1 MATRILNWGI
11 LGAARINRALIPP
24 LNMSP
29 RNRLRAVASRDLGR
43 AQAYAAEKSIPVAYG
58 SYEAL
63 LADPEI
69 DVIYIPLPNTL
80 HAEWTIK
87 AAAAGKHVLCEKPL
101 ALSVE
106 DVDRVAEAAQQYGV
120 VIAEAFMY
128 RHHPQT
134 LKVIELIKQGAIGR
148 LQLIR
153 GGFTFNLDRPNDIRL
168 KPELGGGSIWD
179 VGCYPIS
186 YARAAASSAA
196 AGSSAPEEVFGWRE
210 IGPTGIDIAFAGQLR
225 FANGVIAQIDCGFNS
240 AFRTLM
246 EFIGDEGR
254 ITVSKSFKPDADGH
268 FHLRKGDEIDEKLDY
283 PVQEELYLG
292 EVEDLYDAAV
302 YGKPQRVPLSDTR
315 QNIATIRAL
324 IASADSGAP
333 VKV

>member
-1 MATRILNWGI
+1 MATRILRWGI
-11 LGAARINRALIPP
+11 LGTARINRALIPP
-24 LNMSP
+24 LNISP
-29 RNRLRAVASRDLGR
+29 RNKLLAVASRDLAR
-43 AQAYAAEKSIPVAYG
+43 AQAYAAEKGIERAHG

-69 DVIYIPLPNTL
+69 DVVYISLPNTH
-80 HAEWTIK
+80 HAEWSIR
-87 AAAAGKHVLCEKPL
+87 AAAAGKQVLCEKPL

-106 DVDRVAEAAQQYGV
+106 DVDRVAEAAHRHGV

-134 LKVIELIKQGAIGR
+134 LKVVELIKEGAIGR
-148 LQLIR
+148 LQIVR
-153 GGFTFNLDRPNDIRL
+153 GGFTFMLERPGDIRF

-186 YARAAASSAA
+186 YARTA
-196 AGSSAPEEVFGWRE
+196 AGGIAPEEVFGWQE
-210 IGPTGIDIAFAGQLR
+210 PGPTGIDMAFYGQMR
-225 FANGVIAQIDCGFNS
+225 FPGGVIAQIDSGFNS
-240 AFRTLM
+240 GYRTVM
-246 EFIGDEGR
+246 EFIGDAGR
-254 ITVSKSFKPDADGH
+254 ITVPESFKPNVDTHVYVRRGDAAHEKIH
-268 FHLRKGDEIDEKLDY
+268 FAD
-283 PVQEELYLG
+283 QELYLG

-324 IASADSGAP
+324 LASAESGEP
-333 VKV
+333 VKLE

>member
-1 MATRILNWGI
+1 MATRILKWGI
-11 LGAARINRALIPP
+11 LGTGRINRALIPP
-24 LNMSP
+24 LTISP
-29 RNRLRAVASRDLGR
+29 RNKLLAVASRTPER
-43 AQAYAAEKSIPVAYG
+43 AKAYAAEKNIERAYG

-69 DVIYIPLPNTL
+69 DAVYISLPNTL
-80 HAEWTIK
+80 HVEWSTK

-101 ALSVE
+101 GMSVE
-106 DVDRVAEAAQQYGV
+106 DVDRVEEAAKRYGV

-134 LKVIELIKQGAIGR
+134 LKVVELINEGVIGR

-153 GGFTFNLDRPNDIRL
+153 GGFTFDLDRPGDIRI

-186 YARAAASSAA
+186 YARTA
-196 AGSSAPEEVFGWRE
+196 AGGVAPEEVFGWRV
-210 IGPTGIDIAFAGQLR
+210 IGPTGVDIAFFGQMR
-225 FANGVIAQIDCGFNS
+225 FPGGVIAQIDSGFNS
-240 AFRTLM
+240 AYRTRM
-246 EFIGDEGR
+246 DFIGDEGR
-254 ITVSKSFKPDADGH
+254 ITVTKAFKPDAEGH
-268 FHLRKGDEIDEKLDY
+268 MYVQKGDGPGEKTHFAE
-283 PVQEELYLG
+283 QELYLG

-324 IASADSGAP
+324 LASAESGAP
-333 VKV
+333 VQVK